1 VSHAIFF
8 FILVYRVTNYSITV
22 NFQIPQ
28 YNTTFEATGIDNTGT
43 FYGSAYPCTGTCA
56 TAGDIINITTTE
68 VVSIQETCSFQ
79 MLSTVSPAVPNAK
92 VFDNYALSE
101 AVSAKFTNSW
111 CFNKYIVFIVLSNPA
126 DMLL

>member
-28 YNTTFEATGIDNTGT
+28 YNTSFNALMSDSNNGFGVSQLAATTAACGTASATF
-43 FYGSAYPCTGTCA
+43 
-56 TAGDIINITTTE
+56 TAAEIVT
-68 VVSIQETCSFQ
+68 VQESCNFD
-79 MLSTVSPAVPNAK
+79 MLSIIFPAVPNAK

-101 AVSAKFTNSW
+101 AVSAKFAYP
-111 CFNKYIVFIVLSNPA
+111 CYFDKYILFIVLSNPA